1 MAYVIQG
8 RSFTVT
14 TTPVYTAPFLMA
26 GLNAAIA
33 QLSFLTKETGTHTL
47 SVTFELSNDGAGSSY
62 AAGPSATGI
71 GVVVGPPSV
80 VVDSGGTTL
89 LGTVWCR
96 LKMVLS
102 AGASAQVALDV
113 NTYSR

>member
-1 MAYVIQG
+1 MY
-8 RSFTVT
+8 S
-14 TTPVYTAPFLMA
+14 APFLMA

-33 QLSFLTKETGTHTL
+33 QLSFLTKDTGTHTL
-47 SVTFELSNDGAGSSY
+47 TVTFELSNDGSGSSY
-62 AAGPSATGI
+62 AAGPSTSGI

-80 VVDSGGTTL
+80 IVDSGGTTL

-96 LKMVLS
+96 LKMILT
-102 AGASAQVALDV
+102 AGTSAQLSLDV